1 MKITFSILTA
11 AIILCIGCNKSKNNI
26 TNADWP
32 KYGGNSFGNRYSP
45 LDQINKD
52 NVEQLKVAWVYD
64 TGDNKDTTNRGQG
77 MQCQPIVVHGI
88 MYGVSPKLKAFAVNP
103 ATGKELWR
111 FDPYS
116 KTNPIYHPVRGV
128 TYWESGND
136 KRIIYTA
143 GPFIYALNALT
154 GKLVDSFGDH
164 GKVDLYTG
172 LQTGLDHD
180 VHQQFVTQTT
190 PGVVYKNTY
199 IMGTM
204 ATEGGDAAPGPVRA
218 FDVVTGKLKW
228 VFHTIPQPG
237 EYGYDTWSPEA
248 YKYMGGANNWS
259 GQTLDEKRG
268 VVYTGTGSGSVDYYG
283 AARKGTN
290 LFANCVLALD
300 AETGK
305 LKWHFQIIH
314 HDLWDRDIPSPPN
327 LLRVKHNGN
336 LVDAVAVAGKD
347 GQIYVL
353 DRDSGKPLF
362 PVTEKPVPTDHALP
376 GEQPWPTQPY
386 PSKPA
391 PISTQFI
398 TENDITDLTP
408 EDHKFAMDRF
418 LQTRRG
424 NKFMP
429 PSPEGTIVFGI
440 GGGAEW
446 GGTAADPDGIYYVN
460 ANNMPWDLR
469 LMSPAAFN
477 NELNSKGNA
486 LFMKNCAGCHGAD
499 RKGSSDYPSLVNI
512 SKKLKPEQI
521 FNTMNTGRGRMPSF
535 KHLNI
540 DDRITIVRF
549 LLTENKIGHDKVHN
563 APESK
568 PNETAKILKPGELP
582 KYPYEPPFI
591 SNGFLQFRG
600 PDGYPAIKPPWGTLN
615 AIDLNTGEYVWKVP
629 LGEYAAL
636 TKKGIKPTGTE
647 NHGGPVV
654 TAGGLLFIGATE
666 DEMLRAFDK
675 DNGKILWQY
684 KLPAGGFATPI
695 TYAIDGK
702 QYVVIACGG
711 ARYGLKPGASYV
723 AFALP

>member
-1 MKITFSILTA
+1 MKIIFPTLAAA
-11 AIILCIGCNKSKNNI
+11 AILCFGCNSKKSVPD
-26 TNADWP
+26 ADWP
-32 KYGGNSFGNRYSP
+32 KYGGNNFGNRYSP

-52 NVEQLKVAWVYD
+52 NVKDLKVAWVYD
-64 TGDNKDTTNRGQG
+64 TGDNKDNTNRGQG

-103 ATGKELWR
+103 TTGKELWR
-111 FDPYS
+111 FDPYAHS
-116 KTNPIYHPVRGV
+116 EPVYHPCRGV
-128 TYWESGND
+128 TYWENGND
-136 KRIIYTA
+136 KRIIFTA
-143 GPFIYALNALT
+143 GLFIYAINALT
-154 GKLVDSFGDH
+154 GKLVDGFGDH

-180 VHQQFVTQTT
+180 VHNQVVTQTT

-204 ATEGGDAAPGPVRA
+204 ATESGDAAPGPVRA
-218 FDVVTGKLKW
+218 FDIVTGKLKW
-228 VFHTIPQPG
+228 VFHTIPLPG

-259 GQTLDEKRG
+259 GEVLDEKRG

-290 LFANCVLALD
+290 LFANCVLAID

-305 LKWHFQIIH
+305 LKWHFQVIH
-314 HDLWDRDIPSPPN
+314 HDLWDRDIPCPPN
-327 LLRVKHNGN
+327 LLRVKHNGEMI
-336 LVDAVAVAGKD
+336 DAVAVAGKD
-347 GQIYVL
+347 GIIYL
-353 DRDSGKPLF
+353 LNRDTGKPLF
-362 PVTEKPVPTDHALP
+362 PVVEKPVPTDHHLE
-376 GEQPWPTQPY
+376 GEEPWPTQPY
-386 PSKPA
+386 PVKPA
-391 PISTQFI
+391 PFSTQFI
-398 TENDITDLTP
+398 TEKDLTDLTP
-408 EDHKFAMDRF
+408 EDHKFALDRF

-446 GGTAADPDGIYYVN
+446 GGTAADPEGIMYVN
-460 ANNMPWDLR
+460 GNNMPWDLR
-469 LMSPAAFN
+469 LMSEEAIN
-477 NELNSKGNA
+477 KEINSKGNA
-486 LFMKNCAGCHGAD
+486 LFISNCAGCHGVD
-499 RKGSSDYPSLVNI
+499 RRGSSDYPSLVNI
-512 SKKLKPEQI
+512 GKKLKPEQI
-521 FNTMNTGRGRMPSF
+521 FNVINTGSGRMPSF
-535 KHLNI
+535 KRLNI

-549 LLTENKIGHDKVHN
+549 LLTENKIGHDNVHN

-568 PNETAKILKPGELP
+568 PSHSAKVLKPGEIP
-582 KYPYEPPFI
+582 KFPYVPPFI

-600 PDGYPAIKPPWGTLN
+600 PDGYPAVKPPWGTLN
-615 AIDLNTGEYVWKVP
+615 AINMNTGDYVWKVP

-636 TKKGIKPTGTE
+636 TKRGIKPTGTE

-675 DNGKILWQY
+675 DSGKILWQY

-711 ARYGLKPGASYV
+711 ARYGLKPGSTYV